1 MKRST
6 QNNST
11 GRTYFLGDSKEWARV
26 YGESNSKPQ
35 YMQALPQGKTS
46 STSLESV
53 IYLYPLFHDGKTFV
67 RLSFEQDNALYH
79 FLCQLKDI
87 LRYSKTFKCLVTHYK
102 KEPLERLKAV
112 IKGRARLD
120 TSALMRYA
128 LQAKVE
134 AVKKKQP
141 QGASQPL
148 VQLIPGVL
156 EGRQIMLIRFRY
168 HQALQNLMKAQ
179 QYTHYY
185 AKGKCW
191 YYFKE
196 EIELVKVVELLQPNA
211 RMRLDPKLYPL
222 DYATQKQLITGG
234 SKDWG
239 AIDPGPFLDKLYGRG
254 YSDSTINV
262 YYSLMGRF
270 IRHSAF
276 EHEQALA
283 ELDSRTVNQYHS
295 RWMAQ
300 GNVATGSINQS
311 VNAIKF
317 YMQQVLG
324 IVLEDLELVRAKKE
338 KILPKVMSIQEVTA
352 VLTASDNLKHRSML
366 SLLYSGGL
374 RVNELIN
381 LKMSDIDWERN
392 QIRIRQAKGKKDRMT
407 ILSHVLY
414 QILKTYLGAYKP
426 QIYLFEGQ
434 WGGPYTDSSL
444 RSVFKQSLQKAKI
457 VKPYTLHCLRHS
469 FATHLLEGGTDL
481 RYIQSLLGHNS
492 SKTTE
497 IYTHVSQQ
505 HVQNI
510 QSPLDRLDLSSK
522 YPSLPAKNTNKLE
535 EPHALYTTKTRLQL
549 LF

>member
-1 MKRST
+1 MKRNST
-6 QNNST
+6 NNSPCP
-11 GRTYFLGDSKEWARV
+11 TYFDGGSKERAEV
-26 YGESNSKPQ
+26 QVEICNESHTNLPW
-35 YMQALPQGKTS
+35 PQGRSQET
-46 STSLESV
+46 LIEP
-53 IYLYPLFHDGKTFV
+53 IIFLHPLFHGGKTFV
-67 RLSFEQDNALYH
+67 RLSFQQDNALFR
-79 FLCQLKDI
+79 FLCQQQEI

-102 KEPLERLKAV
+102 KEPLEKLKAV
-112 IKGRARLD
+112 VKGRAKLD

-128 LQAKVE
+128 LQAKTVGIS
-134 AVKKKQP
+134 KSQP
-141 QGASQPL
+141 QGASSPL
-148 VQLIPGVL
+148 VHLIPGEMDKRPIL
-156 EGRQIMLIRFRY
+156 LIRFRF
-168 HQALQNLMKAQ
+168 HQALEELMKAQ
-179 QYTHYY
+179 NFTHYY
-185 AKGKCW
+185 SKGKCW
-191 YYFKE
+191 YFFKE
-196 EIELVKVVELLQPNA
+196 EKELVKVVELLQPNA
-211 RMRLDPKLYPL
+211 RLRLDPRLYPL
-222 DYATQKQLITGG
+222 DYATQKQMITGG

-239 AIDPGPFLDKLYGRG
+239 KIDPGPFLDKLYGRG

-270 IRHSAF
+270 IRQSSI
-276 EHEQALA
+276 ENEKDLA
-283 ELDSRTVNQYHS
+283 TLDAGTVNIYHS
-295 RWMAQ
+295 RWMAK

-317 YMQQVLG
+317 YMQQVMG
-324 IVLEDLELVRAKKE
+324 VILEDLELVRAKKE

-374 RVNELIN
+374 RVGELIS

-414 QILKTYLGAYKP
+414 QILKTYLEAYKP
-426 QIYLFEGQ
+426 QVYVFEGQ

-444 RSVFKQSLQKAKI
+444 RSVFKQSLKKANIQK
-457 VKPYTLHCLRHS
+457 PFTLHCLRHS

-522 YPSLPAKNTNKLE
+522 YPKLSGKSQNGLG
-535 EPHALYTTKTRLQL
+535 EPQAIYLAKTRLQL
-549 LF
+549 IF